1 MPKRDNL
8 SPCCRVEQGNGTTT
22 QTGGIMSIVGNSGYR
37 VLIYSHDTF
46 GLGHLRRCRT
56 IAHALVSRRDDVSVL
71 ILSGSPIIGS
81 FEFRSRVDFVRIPGV
96 IKLSNGEYT
105 SLNLNIDVDQILAM
119 RESIIQHTADVFNP
133 DIFIVDKEPLGLRG
147 EVESTLKMLR
157 HRRTRLVMGLR
168 DVMDDP
174 VNLREEWDRKQCVP
188 ALAELYDE
196 IWVYGLQEICN
207 PLAGIDLPPGVE
219 NKMAYTGY
227 LPRTATRRPTPE
239 HGALGLEEPYYLVT
253 TGGGGDGVGLVDWV
267 ISAYETDP
275 TISVPSLIVL
285 GPFMAPSEQKS
296 FMERA
301 DKIDKLSVI
310 TFDANVEMLMDRSAG
325 VIAMGGYNT
334 FCEILSF
341 DKPAVIVPR
350 TVPRLEQYV
359 RASAAEKLGLV
370 KMLTE
375 DGGRDPH
382 EMANALH
389 GLIDQPK
396 PSHVTV
402 PNLMGGLDRVGDLV
416 DQWLP
421 PQMAAE

>member
-1 MPKRDNL
+1 
-8 SPCCRVEQGNGTTT
+8 
-22 QTGGIMSIVGNSGYR
+22 MSIVGNTGYR

-105 SLNLNIDVDQILAM
+105 SLNLNIDVDQTLAM

-133 DIFIVDKEPLGLRG
+133 DLFIVDKEPLGLRG
-147 EVESTLKMLR
+147 EVESTLQMLR

-174 VNLREEWDRKQCVP
+174 VNLREEWDRKKCVP
-188 ALAELYDE
+188 ALADLYDE
-196 IWVYGLQEICN
+196 IWVYGLKDICN
-207 PLAGIDLPPGVE
+207 PLEGIDLPPGVE
-219 NKMAYTGY
+219 EKMTYTGY
-227 LPRTATRRPTPE
+227 LPRTATRKPTPE

-253 TGGGGDGVGLVDWV
+253 TGGGGDGVNLVDWV
-267 ISAYETDP
+267 ISAYEADP
-275 TISVPSLIVL
+275 DIPVPSLVVL
-285 GPFMAPSEQKS
+285 GPFMAPNDQQA

-301 DKIDKLSVI
+301 EKIDKLSVI

-341 DKPAVIVPR
+341 DKPAIIVPR

-375 DGGRDPH
+375 DGGRPPMQ
-382 EMANALH
+382 MAEALR

-402 PNLMGGLDRVGDLV
+402 PNLMGGLDSVGDQV
-416 DQWLP
+416 ERWLP
-421 PQMAAE
+421 PQLAAE